1 MGSSGSGNF
10 SDYPGSSKNKETG
23 GSGGGESSGG
33 DRCARAFSVSL
44 EDVEH
49 CDYFKNH
56 GSACPANGTV
66 LEIAQKKRIVAQT
79 SAGEIVGN
87 LPTQFNY
94 LAACLRDGYT
104 YAGQVRSSNA
114 TGLVAVV
121 SADFAAIPPK

>member
-10 SDYPGSSKNKETG
+10 SDYPGSSKKKPGGDDG
-23 GSGGGESSGG
+23 GSSAD
-33 DRCARAFSVSL
+33 DRCGRAFSVSL

-49 CDYFKNH
+49 CDYFKSH
-56 GSACPANGTV
+56 GNACPADGTV

-87 LPTQFNY
+87 LPTQLNY

-114 TGLVAVV
+114 TGLIVVV